1 MKNEIISD
9 KDKKIIRGLGMPF
22 FKDGLNFGNLI
33 IEFDVVMPGR
43 GTLSKQQLIGLQKI
57 IGGKI
62 NDRPKE
68 QNYEMM

>member
-1 MKNEIISD
+1 
-9 KDKKIIRGLGMPF
+9 MPF

-62 NDRPKE
+62 NDRTTE